1 MLHIKT
7 LLLKLV
13 ALATKNML
21 KQCKSWEL
29 FWSADSAPSLQP
41 QCCSL
46 QCRGRGRSGAG
57 THQRAGARLALG
69 PVTGT
74 MLALARKNL
83 RIRRCGA
90 VMLLLLLVIFL
101 LHPGRF
107 SVISVTSV
115 PGEMV
120 ARARSRYCH
129 THATPS
135 SSAAANLQLLHDLVA
150 GTGAGTGAG
159 CDKLFCND
167 HTTILYLHGQ
177 TGHRG
182 TYYRCIDLSNIFCRY
197 YKYFLAGWVCTA
209 C

>member
-129 THATPS
+129 THVTPS

-150 GTGAGTGAG
+150 GAGAEQGGAASCEVG
-159 CDKLFCND
+159 GSCWPASAPASSLPRVALVVPFRDRDSQLAV
-167 HTTILYLHGQ
+167 
-177 TGHRG
+177 
-182 TYYRCIDLSNIFCRY
+182 
-197 YKYFLAGWVCTA
+197 FLPYM
-209 C
+209 

>member
-7 LLLKLV
+7 ILLKLV

-21 KQCKSWEL
+21 KQCKSWQL

-41 QCCSL
+41 QCCSY
-46 QCRGRGRSGAG
+46 QCRGRR
-57 THQRAGARLALG
+57 THQRAGARRALG

-90 VMLLLLLVIFL
+90 AVLLLLLVIFL

-115 PGEMV
+115 TAEMV
-120 ARARSRYCH
+120 ARARARYCH
-129 THATPS
+129 THVTPS

-150 GTGAGTGAG
+150 GAGAGAEQGGAASCEVG
-159 CDKLFCND
+159 GSCWPASAPPSSLPRVALVVPFRDRDSQLAV
-167 HTTILYLHGQ
+167 
-177 TGHRG
+177 
-182 TYYRCIDLSNIFCRY
+182 
-197 YKYFLAGWVCTA
+197 FLPYM
-209 C
+209 